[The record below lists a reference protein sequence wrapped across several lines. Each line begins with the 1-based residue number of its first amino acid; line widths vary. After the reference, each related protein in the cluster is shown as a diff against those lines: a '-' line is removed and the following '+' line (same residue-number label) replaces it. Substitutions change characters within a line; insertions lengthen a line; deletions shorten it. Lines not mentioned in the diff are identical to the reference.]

1 MNVFAGKAAIKHA
14 EYALRITENKRWD
27 KDWWL
32 QYLLLLRIVVRAVA
46 KKKKKT
52 TFFGLMRDRGMLLA
66 WVGSI
71 VVEKLH
77 LEKRRIF
84 LKVCEACWCSQPL
97 SLLLHTLMFIRNE
110 YTSALHKNNLV
121 QGEVGWPWSL
131 WFTITLWIKFQYEV
145 CLWAL
150 WWFQITVSN
159 ALAT

>member
-1 MNVFAGKAAIKHA
+1 MRNMLWELLK
-14 EYALRITENKRWD
+14 T
-27 KDWWL
+27 KDETRTDDFNICYYWE
-32 QYLLLLRIVVRAVA
+32 LLWELWQ

-66 WVGSI
+66 WVASI

-121 QGEVGWPWSL
+121 QGEVGRPWSL
-131 WFTITLWIKFQYEV
+131 WFTITLWIRFQYEV

>member
-46 KKKKKT
+46 KKKKKDY
-52 TFFGLMRDRGMLLA
+52 FFWLNERWRNVISM
-66 WVGSI
+66 SCQYC
-71 VVEKLH
+71 VEKLH

-121 QGEVGWPWSL
+121 QGEVGRPWSL
-131 WFTITLWIKFQYEV
+131 WFTITLWIRFQYEV

>member
-1 MNVFAGKAAIKHA
+1 MNVFAGKTAIKHA
-14 EYALRITENKRWD
+14 EYVLRITENKRWD
-27 KDWWL
+27 KMTS
-32 QYLLLLRIVVRAVA
+32 ISVTTENCCESCGK

-66 WVGSI
+66 WVASI

-121 QGEVGWPWSL
+121 QGEVGRPWSL
-131 WFTITLWIKFQYEV
+131 WFTITLWIRFQYEV

-150 WWFQITVSN
+150 WWFQVTVSN

>member
-1 MNVFAGKAAIKHA
+1 MRNMLWELLK
-14 EYALRITENKRWD
+14 T
-27 KDWWL
+27 KDETRTDDFNICYYWE
-32 QYLLLLRIVVRAVA
+32 LLWELWQK

-66 WVGSI
+66 WVASI

-121 QGEVGWPWSL
+121 QGEVGRPWSL
-131 WFTITLWIKFQYEV
+131 WFTITLWIRFQYEV

-150 WWFQITVSN
+150 WWFQVTVSN

>member
-1 MNVFAGKAAIKHA
+1 MRNMLWELLK
-14 EYALRITENKRWD
+14 T
-27 KDWWL
+27 KDETRTDDFNICYYWE
-32 QYLLLLRIVVRAVA
+32 LLWELWQ
-46 KKKKKT
+46 KKKKKDY
-52 TFFGLMRDRGMLLA
+52 FFWLNERWRNVISM
-66 WVGSI
+66 SCQYC
-71 VVEKLH
+71 VEKLH

-121 QGEVGWPWSL
+121 QGEVGRPWSL

>member
-1 MNVFAGKAAIKHA
+1 MRNMLWELLK
-14 EYALRITENKRWD
+14 T
-27 KDWWL
+27 KDETRTDDFNICYYWE
-32 QYLLLLRIVVRAVA
+32 LLWELWQ
-46 KKKKKT
+46 KKKKKDY
-52 TFFGLMRDRGMLLA
+52 FFWLNERWRNVISM
-66 WVGSI
+66 SCQYC
-71 VVEKLH
+71 VEKLH

-121 QGEVGWPWSL
+121 QGEVGRPWSL
-131 WFTITLWIKFQYEV
+131 WFTITLWIRFQYEV

-150 WWFQITVSN
+150 WWFQVTVSN

>member
-1 MNVFAGKAAIKHA
+1 MRNMLWELLK
-14 EYALRITENKRWD
+14 T
-27 KDWWL
+27 KDETRTDDFNICYYWE
-32 QYLLLLRIVVRAVA
+32 LLWELWQ

-52 TFFGLMRDRGMLLA
+52 TFFGLMRDGGMLLA
-66 WVGSI
+66 WVASI

-121 QGEVGWPWSL
+121 QGEVGRPWSL
-131 WFTITLWIKFQYEV
+131 WFTITLWIRFQYEV

-150 WWFQITVSN
+150 WWFQVTVSN

>member
-1 MNVFAGKAAIKHA
+1 MRNMLWELLK
-14 EYALRITENKRWD
+14 T
-27 KDWWL
+27 KDETRTDDFNICYYWE
-32 QYLLLLRIVVRAVA
+32 LLWELWQ
-46 KKKKKT
+46 KKKKDY
-52 TFFGLMRDRGMLLA
+52 FFWLNERWRNVISM
-66 WVGSI
+66 SCQYC
-71 VVEKLH
+71 VEKLH

-121 QGEVGWPWSL
+121 QGEVGRPWSL
-131 WFTITLWIKFQYEV
+131 WFTITLWIRFQYEV

>member
-1 MNVFAGKAAIKHA
+1 MRNMLWELLK
-14 EYALRITENKRWD
+14 T
-27 KDWWL
+27 KDETRTDDFNICYYWE
-32 QYLLLLRIVVRAVA
+32 LLWELWQ

-66 WVGSI
+66 WVASI

-121 QGEVGWPWSL
+121 QGEVGRPWSL
-131 WFTITLWIKFQYEV
+131 WFTITLWIRFQYEV

-150 WWFQITVSN
+150 WWFQVTVSN

>member
-1 MNVFAGKAAIKHA
+1 MRNMLWELLK
-14 EYALRITENKRWD
+14 T
-27 KDWWL
+27 KDETRTDDFNICYYWE
-32 QYLLLLRIVVRAVA
+32 LLWELWQ
-46 KKKKKT
+46 KKKKT

-66 WVGSI
+66 WVASI

-97 SLLLHTLMFIRNE
+97 SLLLHTLLFIRNE

-121 QGEVGWPWSL
+121 QGEVGRPWSL